1 MDLLGQYVHLLMVE
15 RQGLD
20 LTAPIQVVI
29 DILGTLDHHDFLAI
43 LNFWLDDYL
52 RMGVDDANR
61 PSEYLRLDIV
71 LLLATKGNV
80 LDGHELILGMDDPHS
95 NENLIFVLVPIL
107 DLELVIYLLAVIDL
121 LYQDVSFVEDLDGV
135 ASFVSDDVVRD
146 ELQWLDFL
154 LLEEVLLLLLL
165 RLLLPT
171 CYCFVDADEHL
182 PG

>member
-20 LTAPIQVVI
+20 LTTPIQVVI

-80 LDGHELILGMDDPHS
+80 LDCHELIFWMDDPHS

-107 DLELVIYLLAVIDL
+107 DL
-121 LYQDVSFVEDLDGV
+121 
-135 ASFVSDDVVRD
+135 
-146 ELQWLDFL
+146 
-154 LLEEVLLLLLL
+154 
-165 RLLLPT
+165 
-171 CYCFVDADEHL
+171 
-182 PG
+182 